1 MAKSAN
7 EIRVG
12 IHRRDFLQLLAAGG
26 AGVAGASVRPAS
38 AGATTNITA
47 GWQVKWGGQLV
58 ANYPEVERRFNVKFK
73 VVTFPHTV
81 AAMQALT
88 SGNIDVTH
96 LTTQHFV
103 RAIDENLNLYM
114 VCGLC
119 AGLIEFDVHKNVPVV
134 TGDWAGLKQYAAKRQ
149 AEGKPFTIGVPT
161 GSYQHLMVNW
171 QFARHGID
179 PAKDVKLLNINF
191 PEHPRIMELG
201 QVDMVSTISVFGAS
215 IVVGGH
221 GKVFHYPYDAPSGIQ
236 NVSFAVRKETLE
248 KSPQMVEVFV
258 QSHVALL
265 RRIMDSPDQLL
276 DDQVRYSGLPRAILE
291 HDLKNTGF
299 SFHVRVADIKGMANM
314 MHEVGWTKQNR
325 AGELERFIEWRYLTK
340 ATGMSEAQLKT
351 WEWRPKV

>member
-1 MAKSAN
+1 MSSAQR
-7 EIRVG
+7 EIRLGIDRRSFLRLVG
-12 IHRRDFLQLLAAGG
+12 AGG
-26 AGVAGASVRPAS
+26 AAAIAGTMGPAP
-38 AGATTNITA
+38 ARGATTITA

-58 ANYPEVERRFNVKFK
+58 ANYPEVERRFDVKFK

-103 RAIDENLNLYM
+103 RAIDEKVNLYL

-119 AGLIEFDVHKNVPVV
+119 AGLIEFDAHKDVPLAY
-134 TGDWAGLKQYAAKRQ
+134 GDWAGLKQYAAKRQ
-149 AEGKPFTIGVPT
+149 ADGKPFTIGVPT

-171 QFARHGID
+171 QLARHGID
-179 PAKDVKLLNINF
+179 PAKDVKVLNINF

-215 IVVGGH
+215 IVAGGH
-221 GKVFHYPYDAPSGIQ
+221 GKVFYYPYDAPSGIQ
-236 NVSFAVRKETLE
+236 NVSFAFRKETLE
-248 KSPQMVEVFV
+248 KNPQLVDVFV
-258 QSHVALL
+258 QSHISLL
-265 RRIMDSPDQLL
+265 KRIMDSPDQLIA
-276 DDQVRYSGLPRAILE
+276 DQEKYSGLPRRILE

-299 SFHVRVADIKGMANM
+299 SFHIRVADIKGMATM

-325 AGELERFIEWRYLTK
+325 VAEVDRFIEWRYLTK
-340 ATGMSEAQLKT
+340 ATGMSEAQLRT
-351 WEWRPKV
+351 WDWKPRI

>member
-1 MAKSAN
+1 MSAN

-12 IHRRDFLQLLAAGG
+12 IHRRDFLQFLAAGG
-26 AGVAGASVRPAS
+26 AAVAGGSLRPAS
-38 AGATTNITA
+38 AGAVTNITA

-103 RAIDENLNLYM
+103 RAIDENLNLYL

-119 AGLIEFDVHKNVPVV
+119 AGLIEFDVHKNVPVAY
-134 TGDWAGLKQYAAKRQ
+134 GDWAGLKQYAAKRQ

-221 GKVFHYPYDAPSGIQ
+221 GRVFYYPYDAPSGIQ

-248 KSPQMVEVFV
+248 KNPQMVEVFV

-276 DDQVRYSGLPRAILE
+276 DDQVRYSGLPRGILE

-299 SFHVRVADIKGMANM
+299 SFHIRVADIRGMANM

-325 AGELERFIEWRYLTK
+325 SGELERFIEWRYLTK
-340 ATGMSEAQLKT
+340 ATGMSEPQLKT

>member
-1 MAKSAN
+1 
-7 EIRVG
+7 
-12 IHRRDFLQLLAAGG
+12 
-26 AGVAGASVRPAS
+26 
-38 AGATTNITA
+38 
-47 GWQVKWGGQLV
+47 
-58 ANYPEVERRFNVKFK
+58 
-73 VVTFPHTV
+73 
-81 AAMQALT
+81 
-88 SGNIDVTH
+88 
-96 LTTQHFV
+96 
-103 RAIDENLNLYM
+103 
-114 VCGLC
+114 
-119 AGLIEFDVHKNVPVV
+119 
-134 TGDWAGLKQYAAKRQ
+134 
-149 AEGKPFTIGVPT
+149 
-161 GSYQHLMVNW
+161 MVNW

>member
-1 MAKSAN
+1 MSRAQTS
-7 EIRVG
+7 IRVG
-12 IHRRDFLQLLAAGG
+12 IDRRTFLQLAGAGGAALAAG
-26 AGVAGASVRPAS
+26 AVQPIPAR
-38 AGATTNITA
+38 AVTNITA
-47 GWQVKWGGQLV
+47 GWQVKWGGQLI
-58 ANYPEVERRFNVKFK
+58 ANYPEVERRFDVKFK

-103 RAIDENLNLYM
+103 RAIDESLNLYL

-119 AGLIEFDVHKNVPVV
+119 AGLIEFDFHKSVPVGY
-134 TGDWAGLKQYAAKRQ
+134 GDWAGLKQYAAKR
-149 AEGKPFTIGVPT
+149 AADGKPFTIGVPT

-171 QFARHGID
+171 QFAKHGID
-179 PAKDVKLLNINF
+179 VAKDVRVLNINF

-221 GKVFHYPYDAPSGIQ
+221 GKVFYYPYDAPSGIQ

-248 KSPQMVEVFV
+248 KNPQLVQVFV

-265 RRIMDSPDQLL
+265 KRIMDSPDQLIE
-276 DDQVRYSGLPRAILE
+276 DQVRYSGLPRAILE

-299 SFHVRVADIKGMANM
+299 SFHIRVGDIKGMANM

-325 AGELERFIEWRYLTK
+325 SGELERFIEWSYLTK
-340 ATGMSEAQLKT
+340 ASGMGEGQLRT
-351 WEWRPKV
+351 WDWRPRI